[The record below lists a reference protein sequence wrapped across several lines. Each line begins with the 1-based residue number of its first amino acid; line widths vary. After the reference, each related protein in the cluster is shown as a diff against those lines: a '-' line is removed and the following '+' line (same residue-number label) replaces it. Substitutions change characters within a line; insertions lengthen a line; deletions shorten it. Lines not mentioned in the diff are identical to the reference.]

1 MSLQKKTQDY
11 FSNAWMESSL
21 SFSYSQSYARYW
33 NLIAWKY
40 LQASDNQYIFINFN
54 LFVTF

>member
-1 MSLQKKTQDY
+1 
-11 FSNAWMESSL
+11 MESSL